1 MWEESVGGWAEE
13 EEGKEV
19 VMCSHRL
26 NRFSTCGD
34 ESVFLDFWTIDGFYF
49 DANIPLNLLANLR
62 GNDFEFSAQR

>member
-34 ESVFLDFWTIDGFYF
+34 ESVFLDFWTFG
-49 DANIPLNLLANLR
+49 LLMVSILTQI
-62 GNDFEFSAQR
+62 SH